1 MRTDKN
7 RPMEQNEESRNSIS
21 YIIWFRK
28 VRKEAGGERLVYQ
41 MHVARIV
48 GYLHGEKK
56 CILTCNFTIHKA
68 QFQIKI

>member
-1 MRTDKN
+1 
-7 RPMEQNEESRNSIS
+7 MEQNEESRNSIS

-41 MHVARIV
+41 MHVVRTV
-48 GYLHGEKK
+48 GYLHGEEK
-56 CILTCNFTIHKA
+56 CILTRNFTIDKA